1 MSVSPTCMVGFAD
14 REVTRMAVYS
24 PDGEKKE

>member
-1 MSVSPTCMVGFAD
+1 MSVSPICMVAFAD
-14 REVTRMAVYS
+14 REVRRMTVYS